1 MKKIVLLQ
9 TSMVSFKTFNDLFHE
24 IIPEAQVSNLVDED
38 LLNTLNLNKGITTS
52 IIQRISQYCVSAE
65 AAGADLIFSQC
76 SSTREGIECARKMV
90 NIPLVMVD
98 DGMAEEAITMGARIG
113 VAAAAA
119 ATLRLNDGLAEE
131 TMGARIGVAATAA
144 ATLKPTASA
153 LSQAAKSAGMS
164 IEVKTY
170 LADGAL
176 DVLMKEGNRDKHD
189 ELVLDLLKRAEKEND
204 VIVLAQ
210 GSMITLEP
218 YLSQIAVPVLTSPRL
233 GVQRARKILFG
244 IN

>member
-9 TSMVSFKTFNDLFHE
+9 TSMVSFEVFNQLFRE
-24 IIPEAQVSNLVDED
+24 LIPEAHVSNLVDED
-38 LLNTLNLNKGITTS
+38 LLNTLNLNKDITPS
-52 IIQRISQYCVSAE
+52 IIQRISQYCIAAE

-90 NIPLVMVD
+90 RIPIVMVD
-98 DGMAEEAITMGARIG
+98 DAMAEKAVSIG
-113 VAAAAA
+113 
-119 ATLRLNDGLAEE
+119 N
-131 TMGARIGVAATAA
+131 RIGVAATAA
-144 ATLKPTASA
+144 ATIKPTVSA
-153 LSQAAKSAGMS
+153 LSQVAKNEGKS

-176 DVLMKEGNRDKHD
+176 DVLMKEKNREKHD
-189 ELVLDLLKRAEKEND
+189 KLVLDLLKQAEKEND

-218 YLSQIAVPVLTSPRL
+218 YLAQFSIPVLTSPRL
-233 GVQRARKILFG
+233 GVQKVRSILFG
-244 IN
+244 K

>member
-24 IIPEAQVSNLVDED
+24 IIPEAHISNLVDED
-38 LLNTLNLNKGITTS
+38 LLNTLNLNKGITSS
-52 IIQRISQYCVSAE
+52 IIQRISQYCIFAE

-76 SSTREGIECARKMV
+76 SSTREGVECARRMV
-90 NIPLVMVD
+90 NIPIVMVD
-98 DGMAEEAITMGARIG
+98 DGMAEQAIA
-113 VAAAAA
+113 
-119 ATLRLNDGLAEE
+119 
-131 TMGARIGVAATAA
+131 MGARIGVAATAA

-153 LSQAAKSAGMS
+153 LSQAATKEGKT

-189 ELVLDLLKRAEKEND
+189 KLVLDLLKRAEKEND

-210 GSMITLEP
+210 GSMVTLEP

-244 IN
+244 

>member
-9 TSMVSFKTFNDLFHE
+9 TSMVSFSTFNDLFRE
-24 IIPEAQVSNLVDED
+24 IIPEAQISNLVDED
-38 LLNTLNLNKGITTS
+38 LLNTLNLNKGITPS
-52 IIQRISQYCVSAE
+52 IIQRISQYCVAAE

-90 NIPLVMVD
+90 RIPIVMVD
-98 DGMAEEAITMGARIG
+98 DGMAETAVAMGARIG
-113 VAAAAA
+113 V
-119 ATLRLNDGLAEE
+119 
-131 TMGARIGVAATAA
+131 VATAA

-153 LSQAAKSAGMS
+153 LSQAAKTAGKS

-176 DVLMKEGNRDKHD
+176 DVLMKEKNREKHD
-189 ELVLDLLKRAEKEND
+189 ALVLDLLKRAEKEND

-210 GSMITLEP
+210 GSMVTLEP

-233 GVQRARKILFG
+233 GVQKARSIIFP
-244 IN
+244 

>member
-9 TSMVSFKTFNDLFHE
+9 TSMVSFTTFNDLFHE
-24 IIPEAQVSNLVDED
+24 MIPEAQISNLVDED

-52 IIQRISQYCVSAE
+52 IIQRISQYCVAAE

-76 SSTREGIECARKMV
+76 SSTREGVECARKMV
-90 NIPLVMVD
+90 RIPIVMVD
-98 DGMAEEAITMGARIG
+98 DGMTETAVAMGTRIG
-113 VAAAAA
+113 V
-119 ATLRLNDGLAEE
+119 
-131 TMGARIGVAATAA
+131 VATAA

-153 LSQAAKSAGMS
+153 LSQVAKNVGKS

-176 DVLMKEGNRDKHD
+176 DVLMKEKNREKHD
-189 ELVLDLLKRAEKEND
+189 ALVLDLLKRAEKEND

-210 GSMITLEP
+210 GSMVTLEP

-233 GVQRARKILFG
+233 GVQKARSILFA
-244 IN
+244 

>member
-24 IIPEAQVSNLVDED
+24 IIPEAQVTNLVDED

-52 IIQRISQYCVSAE
+52 IIQRISQYCIFAE

-90 NIPLVMVD
+90 KIPLVMVD
-98 DGMAEEAITMGARIG
+98 DGMAEQAITMGTRIG
-113 VAAAAA
+113 V
-119 ATLRLNDGLAEE
+119 T
-131 TMGARIGVAATAA
+131 ATAA

-153 LSQAAKSAGMS
+153 LSQAAKSAGKT
-164 IEVKTY
+164 IEIKTY

-189 ELVLDLLKRAEKEND
+189 KLVLDLLKRAEKEND

-233 GVQRARKILFG
+233 GVQRVRKILFG
-244 IN
+244 

>member
-9 TSMVSFKTFNDLFHE
+9 TSMVSFTTFNDLFRE
-24 IIPEAQVSNLVDED
+24 LIPEAQISNLVDEH
-38 LLNTLNLNKGITTS
+38 LLNTLNLNKGITPS
-52 IIQRISQYCVSAE
+52 IIQRICQYCVAAE

-90 NIPLVMVD
+90 RIPIVMVD
-98 DGMAEEAITMGARIG
+98 DGMAETAVAMGARIG
-113 VAAAAA
+113 V
-119 ATLRLNDGLAEE
+119 
-131 TMGARIGVAATAA
+131 VATAA

-153 LSQAAKSAGMS
+153 LSQVAKNAGKS
-164 IEVKTY
+164 IEVKTN

-176 DVLMKEGNRDKHD
+176 DVLMKEKNREKHD
-189 ELVLDLLKRAEKEND
+189 ALVLDLLKRAEKEND

-210 GSMITLEP
+210 GSMVTLEP

-233 GVQRARKILFG
+233 GVQKARSIIFA
-244 IN
+244 

>member
-52 IIQRISQYCVSAE
+52 IIQRIGQYCIFAE

-98 DGMAEEAITMGARIG
+98 EGMAEQAI
-113 VAAAAA
+113 
-119 ATLRLNDGLAEE
+119 

-153 LSQAAKSAGMS
+153 LSQAATKAGKS
-164 IEVKTY
+164 IEVKSY

-189 ELVLDLLKRAEKEND
+189 KLVLDLLKRAEKEND

-244 IN
+244 

>member
-9 TSMVSFKTFNDLFHE
+9 TSMVSFTTFNDLLRE
-24 IIPEAQVSNLVDED
+24 LIPEAQISNLVDED

-52 IIQRISQYCVSAE
+52 IIQRISQYCVAAE

-90 NIPLVMVD
+90 RIPIVMVD
-98 DGMAEEAITMGARIG
+98 DGMTETAVAMGTRIG
-113 VAAAAA
+113 V
-119 ATLRLNDGLAEE
+119 
-131 TMGARIGVAATAA
+131 VATAA
-144 ATLKPTASA
+144 ATLKPTAAA
-153 LSQAAKSAGMS
+153 LSQVAKNTGKS

-176 DVLMKEGNRDKHD
+176 DVLMKEKNREKHD
-189 ELVLDLLKRAEKEND
+189 ALVLDLLKRAEKEND

-210 GSMITLEP
+210 GSMVTLEP

-233 GVQRARKILFG
+233 GVQKARSIIFP
-244 IN
+244 

>member
-9 TSMVSFKTFNDLFHE
+9 TSMVSFEVFNQLFHE
-24 IIPEAQVSNLVDED
+24 IIPEANISNLVDED

-52 IIQRISQYCVSAE
+52 IIQRIAQYCIFAE

-76 SSTREGIECARKMV
+76 SSTREGIECARKLV
-90 NIPLVMVD
+90 RIPIVMVD
-98 DGMAEEAITMGARIG
+98 DGMTENAVAMASRIG
-113 VAAAAA
+113 V
-119 ATLRLNDGLAEE
+119 
-131 TMGARIGVAATAA
+131 VATAA
-144 ATLKPTASA
+144 ATIRPTVSA
-153 LSQAAKSAGMS
+153 LSQVARKAGKA

-176 DVLMKEGNRDKHD
+176 DVLMKEKNREKHD
-189 ELVLDLLKRAEKEND
+189 QLVLDLLKSAENEND
-204 VIVLAQ
+204 AIVLAQ

-233 GVQRARKILFG
+233 GVQRVRSILLG
-244 IN
+244 DASVESAQGRIAA

>member
-52 IIQRISQYCVSAE
+52 IIQRISQYCIFAE

-90 NIPLVMVD
+90 KIPLVMVD
-98 DGMAEEAITMGARIG
+98 DGMAEQAITMGTRIG
-113 VAAAAA
+113 V
-119 ATLRLNDGLAEE
+119 T
-131 TMGARIGVAATAA
+131 ATAA

-153 LSQAAKSAGMS
+153 LSQAAKSAGKT
-164 IEVKTY
+164 IEIKTY

-189 ELVLDLLKRAEKEND
+189 KLVLDLLKRAEKEND

-233 GVQRARKILFG
+233 GVQKARKILFG
-244 IN
+244 